1 MTQSSRLELL
11 SVIVP
16 AYNEEEVLQEFNR
29 RLVAAL
35 QSLPFF
41 CEIVYIN
48 DGSKDGTLE
57 ILRAIS
63 DEHENVAVIDL
74 SRNFGKEI
82 ALTAGLDHASGDAV
96 VVIDADLQDPPELIP
111 DLVRMFKESDADVI
125 YAQRVSRKGERA
137 MKRLTAH
144 LFYRV
149 MNRVLSIEMPID
161 TGDFRLM
168 SRRAVAALLQLRE
181 RHRFMKGLYAWI
193 GFRQIAYRY
202 ERDPRFAGDSKFNY
216 WRLWNFSL
224 EGLTSFTIAPLKIA
238 TYIGGFTAT
247 CAALYGTAMIVG
259 TLIWGNPVPGYP
271 SLLVVT
277 LLLGG
282 LQLMTL
288 GIIGEYLGRVFNEAK
303 QRPLYFVQEYWPC
316 RDVKSKKTGPA
327 GIVKRSTLP
336 SWERPRNP
344 AVGGERGAAK
354 S

>member
-16 AYNEEEVLQEFNR
+16 AFNEEEVLPTFHR

-35 QSLPFF
+35 ELLPFF

-57 ILRAIS
+57 ILRGIL
-63 DEHENVAVIDL
+63 DEHDNVAVVHL

-111 DLVRMFKESDADVI
+111 NLVQIFKESDADVI
-125 YAQRVSRKGERA
+125 YAQRAARRGETA

-144 LFYRV
+144 LFYAFMKRIS
-149 MNRVLSIEMPID
+149 SIEMPVD

-181 RHRFMKGLYAWI
+181 HHRFMKGLYAWI

-202 ERDPRFAGDSKFNY
+202 ERDPRFAGESKFSY

-238 TYIGGFTAT
+238 TYIGIIAAG
-247 CAALYGTAMIVG
+247 CAAIYGTTMIIG

-303 QRPLYFVQEYWPC
+303 QRPLYLVQEYWPR
-316 RDVKSKKTGPA
+316 RDVKEKTVLPQCQY
-327 GIVKRSTLP
+327 TLP
-336 SWERPRNP
+336 RRQTQQPGDR
-344 AVGGERGAAK
+344 R
-354 S
+354 

>member
-1 MTQSSRLELL
+1 VTQSSRLELL

-16 AYNEEEVLQEFNR
+16 AFNEEKVLPAFHR
-29 RLVAAL
+29 RLVATL
-35 QSLPFF
+35 ELLPFF
-41 CEIVYIN
+41 CEIIYIN
-48 DGSKDGTLE
+48 DGSKDDTLE
-57 ILRAIS
+57 ILRGIL
-63 DEHENVAVIDL
+63 DEHDNVAVVNL

-82 ALTAGLDHASGDAV
+82 AVTAGLDHASGDAV

-111 DLVRMFKESDADVI
+111 DLVRIFKESDADVI
-125 YAQRVSRKGERA
+125 YAQRVARCGETA

-149 MNRVLSIEMPID
+149 MNRISSIEMPVD

-181 RHRFMKGLYAWI
+181 HHRFMKGLYAWI

-202 ERDPRFAGDSKFNY
+202 ERDPRFAGDSKFSY
-216 WRLWNFSL
+216 WRLWNFSI

-238 TYIGGFTAT
+238 TYIGIIAAA
-247 CAALYGTAMIVG
+247 CAAVYGTAMIIG

-271 SLLVVT
+271 SLLAVT

-316 RDVKSKKTGPA
+316 RDVKGKKPSC
-327 GIVKRSTLP
+327 RSVNTRCP
-336 SWERPRNP
+336 VGRSSN
-344 AVGGERGAAK
+344 AVVGGERGAAK
-354 S
+354 N